1 MKAAVISTLA
11 IACLGLGSCGEG
23 PTASRVAKI
32 LPDSGVNVW
41 VEIEVSS
48 PAPYH
53 PDVVVEVAKLLDQT
67 RGKLKAG
74 SIKPG
79 AEVQYVSAMVTTIGG
94 DVNRFDFGNL
104 RFPIG
109 AFTAS
114 PATLGDP
121 RKLLDTADMAEPG
134 GGPGFQAA
142 HAYCRDDENRKA
154 SPQFC
159 GLVDL
164 DEREVS

>member
-1 MKAAVISTLA
+1 MRAAVISIMA

-23 PTASRVAKI
+23 PTGSRIAKI

-67 RGKLKAG
+67 RTKLKAG
-74 SIKPG
+74 TIKPG
-79 AEVQYVSAMVTTIGG
+79 PEVQYVSAMVTTIGG
-94 DVNRFDFGNL
+94 DGNRFNFGNL
-104 RFPIG
+104 RFPIE

-114 PATLGDP
+114 PLALGDP
-121 RKLLDTADMAEPG
+121 RKLLDAADMAEPG
-134 GGPGFQAA
+134 TGPGFQAA
-142 HAYCRDDENRKA
+142 HAYCRDDANRDA